1 MEPPKFPLTRAL
13 VLPLPPMPMHN
24 RVAITGM

>member
-1 MEPPKFPLTRAL
+1 MEPPEFPLRRAL
-13 VLPLPPMPMHN
+13 VLPLAPMPMHN